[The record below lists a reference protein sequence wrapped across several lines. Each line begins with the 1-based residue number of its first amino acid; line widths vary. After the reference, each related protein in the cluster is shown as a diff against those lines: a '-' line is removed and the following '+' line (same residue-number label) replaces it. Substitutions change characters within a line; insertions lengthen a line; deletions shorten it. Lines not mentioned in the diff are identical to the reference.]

1 MAQNATLQTVPPAAA
16 SDPDPTLW
24 TGRDFPVPRSW
35 VRTLSP
41 AMVAEIESALREAL
55 KRNLPF
61 WKVERRDFPLPQTAP
76 LLAGAHDDLEDGRG
90 FAVLAGWPV
99 DRFSFE
105 ENRMAYALIGAHFGT
120 NVVQNGAGERLVE
133 VTNKDKPYNEK
144 SRGYHSD
151 AYLPFHTDATKG
163 EAQPVH
169 IVGLMCLEAAES
181 GGLSA
186 IASAASLHRTVAEER
201 PDLLPIL
208 ERGFR
213 HHRRGQ
219 QLPGESPLSVE
230 PIPVFSV
237 FNGALHCRY
246 NRNPINWARKE
257 GEIHTAQDI
266 EALDFV
272 DAVLARPDFP
282 LAMELRKGDMQ
293 FIANYAILHSR
304 TQYRDAPDRKRLLLR
319 LWLNDRTSRRTTG
332 NLLDRFSS
340 PASRFQ
346 AKD

>member
-219 QLPGESPLSVE
+219 QLPGELPLSVE

-319 LWLNDRTSRRTTG
+319 LWLYDRTSRRTTG

>member
-1 MAQNATLQTVPPAAA
+1 LAQNATLQTVPPAAA

-76 LLAGAHDDLEDGRG
+76 LLAGAHDYLEDGRG

-169 IVGLMCLEAAES
+169 IVGLMCLEAAEP

-319 LWLNDRTSRRTTG
+319 LWLYDRTSRRTTG